1 MNHDEILRKLTAL
14 DFIAVDLALF
24 LDTHPDDR
32 EALDKYNDILTQA
45 NGLRKQYEQMC
56 GPLVSYRSMSPY
68 PWQWVCDP
76 WPWQYT
82 FNFNLPREEC

>member
-32 EALDKYNDILTQA
+32 EALDKYNEHFDAGQRFAQA
-45 NGLRKQYEQMC
+45 I
-56 GPLVSYRSMSPY
+56 
-68 PWQWVCDP
+68 
-76 WPWQYT
+76 
-82 FNFNLPREEC
+82 